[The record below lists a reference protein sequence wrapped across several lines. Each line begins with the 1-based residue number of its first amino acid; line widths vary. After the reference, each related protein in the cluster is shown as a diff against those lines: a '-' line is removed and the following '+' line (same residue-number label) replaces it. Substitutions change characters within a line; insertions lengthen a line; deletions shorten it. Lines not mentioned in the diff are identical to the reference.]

1 MLDAHIKTK
10 GMKEPSLV
18 SLFAQMDALEVI
30 NADIMSFVLQ
40 KNSRICAKM
49 AQLLHWYAPCNN
61 GW

>member
-10 GMKEPSLV
+10 GIKEASLV
-18 SLFAQMDALEVI
+18 RLFAQMDALEVI

-40 KNSRICAKM
+40 KNSRIYAKM
-49 AQLLHWYAPCNN
+49 AQFFRWYAPCNN

>member
-18 SLFAQMDALEVI
+18 SSFAQIDALEVI

-40 KNSRICAKM
+40 KNNKICAKM
-49 AQLLHWYAPCNN
+49 AQFLHWYAPCNN
-61 GW
+61 G